1 MAAIATTN
9 VGRVFSLRNE
19 DIDDGETDKHWLKVP
34 LWARYATIWFVQ
46 ETDGGSVQLALHT
59 VPPLDR
65 DDDHEMLFAEKAAFT
80 AITAA
85 DVTHQ
90 IDIGPGVTGIADEV
104 TVSATADSYASI
116 NAVLPDI
123 LGLWVIAVGAN
134 NGYDLDVV
142 FRP

>member
-65 DDDHEMLFAEKAAFT
+65 DDDHEMLFAEAAAFT

-90 IDIGPGVTGIADEV
+90 IDIGPDLTTEV
-104 TVSATADSYASI
+104 TVSATADSYAAVK
-116 NAVLPDI
+116 AVLPDI